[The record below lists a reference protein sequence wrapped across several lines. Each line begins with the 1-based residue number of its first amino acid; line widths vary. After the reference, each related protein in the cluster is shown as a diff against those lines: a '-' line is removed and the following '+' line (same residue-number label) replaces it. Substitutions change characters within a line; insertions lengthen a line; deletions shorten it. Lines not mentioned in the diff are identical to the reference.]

1 MDPLL
6 TSARRKKFP
15 GTGPR
20 ATEMTAQ
27 SAMMYSRGP
36 GLAVH
41 DGSVTADR
49 YIDGVIAV
57 PDQSSHAGTPR

>member
-6 TSARRKKFP
+6 TPARRENSP

-20 ATEMTAQ
+20 ATGMTAQ
-27 SAMMYSRGP
+27 SARMDSRGP
-36 GLAVH
+36 GAAVH
-41 DGSVTADR
+41 DGTVTADR

-57 PDQSSHAGTPR
+57 PDQLSHAGTPR